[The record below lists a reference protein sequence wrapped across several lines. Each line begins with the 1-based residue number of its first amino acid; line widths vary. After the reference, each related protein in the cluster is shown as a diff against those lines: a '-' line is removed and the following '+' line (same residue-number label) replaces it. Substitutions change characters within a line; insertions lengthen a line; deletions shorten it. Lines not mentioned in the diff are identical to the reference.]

1 MSVTLALERQRLQDH
16 HYFKVIRVYPAVPG
30 KVELYTET
38 LFQQNNK
45 VIKYVYN

>member
-16 HYFKVIRVYPAVPG
+16 HYFKVIRVYLAAPG
-30 KVELYTET
+30 QIELYSET

-45 VIKYVYN
+45 VIK